1 MNFLD
6 VLNYPDRVVAQ
17 RGKKWVTL
25 SGSGDK
31 WEYED
36 ITVTFTKKE
45 NCTAVNITA
54 GDEPLSRVMLYWM
67 QRVGECKVLND
78 HWERGY
84 GDLMWAPIRPDQVLP
99 WYFMT
104 TDGETTDGYGVKT
117 GPKAMCCWLMDA
129 ANVRLVLDV
138 RNGGEGV
145 YLGGR
150 TLEAAEIVS
159 RKGTPGED
167 AFDATHAF
175 CKQMCEHPVLPK
187 FPIYGGNN
195 WYYAYG
201 RCSHESI
208 IEDSRGMSELAGD
221 AEVRPFMVID
231 AGWHSNID
239 AWYKTDDDPWVDG
252 YDNFPDMAATAAAM
266 KAEGVHPGLW
276 FRPLQTSN
284 KVPKEWLLKTNRVR
298 GVDTNGL
305 VLDPS
310 IPEVLDEI
318 SKYMKR
324 FWDWGYELVKHD
336 FTSYDIFG
344 RYGYRA
350 GLNLTESGWHFADR
364 SKTTAEII
372 LDLFHAIKRGA
383 PEMLI
388 IGCNTISHLSAG
400 IFEIQRTGDDTS
412 GRQWERTRKMGVNT
426 LAFRMPQ
433 HNAFYAA
440 DADCVGLTE
449 NIAWRLNEEWIDVLG
464 NSGTVVLV
472 SADPKVMG
480 PEQKEAIR
488 KIFAVASKEHPVSRP
503 LDWLHTST
511 PSRWL
516 EHDGT
521 IKEYD
526 WVDHEKLESLEG
538 EMYEEI

>member
-1 MNFLD
+1 MNY
-6 VLNYPDRVVAQ
+6 LNIMRMPDRVVAQ
-17 RGKKWVTL
+17 RERQWLPLENK
-25 SGSGDK
+25 GSEWALD
-31 WEYED
+31 D
-36 ITVTFTKKE
+36 ITVRFVESGNATK
-45 NCTAVNITA
+45 VQITA
-54 GDEPLSRVMLYWM
+54 GDRPLSRILCFWNEK
-67 QRVGECKVLND
+67 VGKCQILND
-78 HWERGY
+78 QWERGY
-84 GDLMWAPIRPDQVLP
+84 GDLEWTGIRGERPLP

-104 TDGETTDGYGVKT
+104 SDRNVTHGYGVKT
-117 GPKAMCCWLMDA
+117 GPSAMCCWLMDTA
-129 ANVRLVLDV
+129 CVRLILDV

-150 TLEAAEIVS
+150 TLDAAEIVT
-159 RKGTPGED
+159 RQGVAGED
-167 AFDATHAF
+167 PFDAAHAF
-175 CKQMCEHPVLPK
+175 CKIMCEKPVLPK

-201 RCSHESI
+201 RCSHDSI
-208 IEDSRGMSELAGD
+208 IQDSRGMSELAGD

-239 AWYKTDDDPWVDG
+239 VWYKTEDDPWVDG
-252 YDNFPDMAATAAAM
+252 CPNFPDMAATAAAM

-284 KVPKEWLLKTNRVR
+284 AVPKEWLLKTNRVR

-336 FTSYDIFG
+336 FTSYDILG
-344 RYGYRA
+344 RYGYRC

-364 SKTTAEII
+364 SKTTAEIV
-372 LDLFHAIKRGA
+372 LDLYRAIKRGA

-388 IGCNTISHLSAG
+388 IGCNTFSHLSAG

-433 HNAFYAA
+433 HNTFYAA

-449 NIAWRLNEEWIDVLG
+449 NIAWRLNEAWIDVLG

-472 SADPKVMG
+472 SADPKMMG

-488 KIFAVASKEHPVSRP
+488 KIFAVASKPHAVSRP
-503 LDWLHTST
+503 LDWMDNAT
-511 PSRWL
+511 PAIWQES
-516 EHDGT
+516 DGT

-526 WVDHEKLESLEG
+526 WADRDRLESLEG